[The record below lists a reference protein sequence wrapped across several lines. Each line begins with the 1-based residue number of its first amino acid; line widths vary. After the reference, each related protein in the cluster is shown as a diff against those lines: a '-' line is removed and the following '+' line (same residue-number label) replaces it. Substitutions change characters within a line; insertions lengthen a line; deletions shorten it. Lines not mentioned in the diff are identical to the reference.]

1 VDSNAD
7 IPPPDSSRDNIREPT
22 KAAAQRAARR
32 KPRPKPKSRAESL
45 NGKFVERALSAP
57 GTLARTKALLL
68 AALRVWEL
76 KRGIRD

>member
-1 VDSNAD
+1 VDLNTD
-7 IPPPDSSRDNIREPT
+7 ISSPDSSRAIRDLT
-22 KAAAQRAARR
+22 KAAAQRVARR
-32 KPRPKPKSRAESL
+32 KRRPKAKSRADSL
-45 NGKFVERALSAP
+45 NGKSAEPSLSAP

>member
-1 VDSNAD
+1 MDSNAD
-7 IPPPDSSRDNIREPT
+7 ISPPDSSRDIRDPA

-32 KPRPKPKSRAESL
+32 KRRPKAKSPAESL
-45 NGKFVERALSAP
+45 NGKFAEPALSAP

>member
-1 VDSNAD
+1 MDSNAD
-7 IPPPDSSRDNIREPT
+7 ISPPDSSRDIREPT

-32 KPRPKPKSRAESL
+32 KRRPKPKSPAESF
-45 NGKFVERALSAP
+45 NGKLAEPALSAP

>member
-1 VDSNAD
+1 MAD
-7 IPPPDSSRDNIREPT
+7 ISPFDSSRAIREPT
-22 KAAAQRAARR
+22 KAVARR
-32 KPRPKPKSRAESL
+32 KQRPKTKRPAESL
-45 NGKFVERALSAP
+45 NGKFAVSSLSAP

>member
-1 VDSNAD
+1 MDSNAD
-7 IPPPDSSRDNIREPT
+7 ISPSDSSRTIREPT
-22 KAAAQRAARR
+22 RTVAQRAARR
-32 KPRPKPKSRAESL
+32 NERPKAKRPAESL
-45 NGKFVERALSAP
+45 NGKFAKSALSAP